1 MLHGPRGDCES
12 TFFTTFLSFIQNYKA
27 QGLLSQNQRYKEVS
41 SEVTERF
48 CPGRSWCMKVGDRGA
63 AKRGYCPQEYCI
75 LKSKDQTGAAP
86 CNVVAILAFEI

>member
-1 MLHGPRGDCES
+1 
-12 TFFTTFLSFIQNYKA
+12 
-27 QGLLSQNQRYKEVS
+27 
-41 SEVTERF
+41 
-48 CPGRSWCMKVGDRGA
+48 MKVGDRGA